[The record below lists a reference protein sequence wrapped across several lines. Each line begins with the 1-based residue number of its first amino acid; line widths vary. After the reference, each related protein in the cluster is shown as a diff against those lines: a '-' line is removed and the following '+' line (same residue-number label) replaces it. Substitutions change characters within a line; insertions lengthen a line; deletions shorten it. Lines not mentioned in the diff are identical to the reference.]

1 LFNLGDFYMKK
12 TLVALA
18 VIAASGASFAQVT
31 ISGKLGFSYQK
42 NATVGGGSANHGM
55 AMADGDLN
63 FAAAED
69 LGGGWKAEAKSAF
82 ASRGRDNTFAPR
94 NATLGLTTSV
104 GLLTLGS
111 VESCSTILNTA
122 GAPVSLSTGHDGGT
136 DANKISKNDTTP
148 IDRCVN
154 IDIAQFNIPVGPV
167 TLGVA
172 YIDSIGTAGAG
183 AGNVTANLVSASF
196 ASGALSA
203 GVDHTVFAGDA
214 AIVGLIGSYIKD
226 LTRTR
231 LTVAYD
237 LGIAKL
243 GAGFQTNNNSKASQ
257 SSVSVNVPMGA
268 VQVGLVHSMRNAQ
281 DAVNGLLADDS
292 RNATAIGVQY
302 DLSKMTNLNFS
313 YSTYSN
319 TKALENEFR
328 IRLMK
333 SF

>member
-1 LFNLGDFYMKK
+1 MKK

-42 NATVGGGSANHGM
+42 NATVGGGAANHGM

-82 ASRGRDNTFAPR
+82 ASRGRDNTFAAR
-94 NATLGLTTSV
+94 NATLGLTTPV

-111 VESCSTILNTA
+111 VESCSSILNTA
-122 GAPVSLSTGHDGGT
+122 GAPVSLATGHDGN
-136 DANKISKNDTTP
+136 ASTP
-148 IDRCVN
+148 IDICGN
-154 IDIAQFNIPVGPV
+154 IDVAQFNVPVGPV

-172 YIDSIGTAGAG
+172 YIDSINRNAGLGTAAG
-183 AGNVTANLVSASF
+183 AGNLTANLVSASY
-196 ASGALSA
+196 AAGALSL
-203 GVDHTVFAGDA
+203 GLDHTVYAGDA
-214 AIVGLIGSYIKD
+214 TAVGALGAYIKD

-268 VQVGLVHSMRNAQ
+268 VQVGLVHSMRNSQ
-281 DAVNGLLADDS
+281 DAVNGLTAADS
-292 RNATAIGVQY
+292 RSATAIGVQY
-302 DLSKMTNLNFS
+302 DLSKMTNVNFS

-319 TKALENEFR
+319 TAALDNEFR